1 MLINALMLLTI
12 KKIRN
17 DFSFK
22 LSTFTTIIQPILWL
36 NIYLYL
42 REEQIVL
49 NIYNNQ
55 IRYIDFLVLG
65 IFVWRVISFILSK
78 FPSSIKEDA
87 SAIRSIITSPGGEKI
102 LIWSGIVATFSIAM
116 IIGTSILLTAILLYD
131 FSIFLN
137 QIIIASLVFLLII
150 IIHFEIASIIVIS
163 RIHIK
168 DMKSIGFITTTIFGL
183 SAGVFFPVELFPS
196 PFDNLAYV
204 LPLTQGLTIMRE
216 LLLFPDLLPNI
227 NLLVMLLS
235 EALILFIS
243 TFILY
248 KKILNLNGLRSY
260 KEDYI
265 VPYFII

>member
-1 MLINALMLLTI
+1 MLINAFILLTI
-12 KKIRN
+12 KKIQN
-17 DFSFK
+17 NLSFT
-22 LSTFTTIIQPILWL
+22 LSTFTTILQPILWL
-36 NIYLYL
+36 VIFLYL
-42 REEQIVL
+42 REEQITL

-65 IFVWRVISFILSK
+65 IFLWRIVSFILGK

-102 LIWSGIVATFSIAM
+102 LIWSSLVATFSIAM
-116 IIGTSILLTAILLYD
+116 IIGACILLSAVLLYD
-131 FSIFLN
+131 FSIFFN
-137 QIIIASLVFLLII
+137 QIIIAFLVFLLVI

-163 RIHIK
+163 HIHIK

-196 PFDNLAYV
+196 PFDNIAYV

-216 LLLFPDLLPNI
+216 MLLFPDLLPNI

-243 TFILY
+243 AIILY
-248 KKILNLNGLRSY
+248 KKNFKSY
-260 KEDYI
+260 WLDKL
-265 VPYFII
+265 

>member
-1 MLINALMLLTI
+1 MLINAFILLTI

-17 DFSFK
+17 NLSFT
-22 LSTFTTIIQPILWL
+22 LSTFTTILQPILWL
-36 NIYLYL
+36 VIFLYL
-42 REEQIVL
+42 REEQITL
-49 NIYNNQ
+49 TIYNNQ

-65 IFVWRVISFILSK
+65 IFLWRIVSFILGK

-102 LIWSGIVATFSIAM
+102 LIWSSLVATFSIAM
-116 IIGTSILLTAILLYD
+116 IIGACILLSAVLLYD
-131 FSIFLN
+131 FSIFFN
-137 QIIIASLVFLLII
+137 QIIIAFLVFLLVI

-163 RIHIK
+163 HIHIK

-196 PFDNLAYV
+196 PFDNIAYV

-216 LLLFPDLLPNI
+216 MLLFPHLLPNL
-227 NLLVMLLS
+227 NLLIMLLS

-243 TFILY
+243 AIILY
-248 KKILNLNGLRSY
+248 KKNFKSY
-260 KEDYI
+260 WLDKL
-265 VPYFII
+265 